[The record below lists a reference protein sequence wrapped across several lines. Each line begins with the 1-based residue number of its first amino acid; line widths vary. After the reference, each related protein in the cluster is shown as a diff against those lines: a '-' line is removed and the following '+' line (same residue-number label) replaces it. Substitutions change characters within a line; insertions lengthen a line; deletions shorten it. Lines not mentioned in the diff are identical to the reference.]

1 MSNPFDQPA
10 IGYQVAMRL
19 IHARL
24 VVVGNP
30 AGGSLPLFRAE
41 MAGVAVRK
49 VVEGLAFA
57 ALSAAEHHNPKL
69 PRSFR
74 TKDASHLLSSLD
86 SKGLLRLP
94 EANDVLPP
102 SDDTHVAILQGR
114 PERNLTAAKLKA
126 MYSRASAIIHE
137 RHPERLT
144 DQAIAQ
150 ELATLEQDVR
160 DLRLWLWTHVTFIQE
175 EAYAIQMDRIHA
187 QDFWISLSKV

>member
-10 IGYQVAMRL
+10 MGYQIAMRL

-24 VVVGNP
+24 VAVGNP
-30 AGGSLPLFRAE
+30 VEGSLPLFRAE
-41 MAGVAVRK
+41 MVGVAVRK

-57 ALSAAEHHNPKL
+57 ALSAAEHQNPKL

-74 TKDASHLLSSLD
+74 TKDANHLLSSLD

-102 SDDTHVAILQGR
+102 SDDTHVAIFQGR
-114 PERNLTAAKLKA
+114 PERNLTVAKLKA
-126 MYSRASAIIHE
+126 MYSRASVVIHE

-144 DQAIAQ
+144 DQTIAQ
-150 ELATLEQDVR
+150 EVIALEQDVR
-160 DLRLWLWTHVTFIQE
+160 DLRLWLWTHVTFIQK
-175 EAYAIQMDRIHA
+175 EAYAIQMNQINA
-187 QDFWISLSKV
+187 QDFWISLGKV